1 VESIII
7 HPVYFGNIAHY
18 VAMAQA
24 KLVVFEVEDNYQ
36 KQTFRNRTYIATA
49 NGILLLNIPIKH
61 ISKGLRGSRDKMHQ
75 KYKEVRIENDFKWQK
90 EHWKSIQIA
99 YRSSPYFEYYEED
112 IAPLFE
118 KKQTFLLDFNLEC
131 FAVIADLLALE
142 ITLEKTTTYELEVS
156 NKQDFRHL
164 VKTKEMQTF
173 AFDSYRQV
181 LQKESSFLPN
191 LSILDVLFNEG
202 TRALSYL
209 EKQKL

>member
-1 VESIII
+1 MESIII
-7 HPVYFGNIAHY
+7 HPAYFGNIAHY

-24 KLVVFEVEDNYQ
+24 KSVVFEVEDNYQ

-49 NGILLLNIPIKH
+49 NGVLLLNIPIKH
-61 ISKGLRGSRDKMHQ
+61 ISKGLRGSRDKIHQ

-99 YRSSPYFEYYEED
+99 YRSSPYFEYYEDD

-118 KKQTFLLDFNLEC
+118 KKQTFLMDFNLEC
-131 FAVIADLLALE
+131 FAVIADLLTLE
-142 ITLEKTTTYELEVS
+142 ITTQSTSSFELNIS
-156 NKQDFRHL
+156 DKKDFRFL
-164 VKTKEMQTF
+164 VETKGLQNFT
-173 AFDSYRQV
+173 FDSYTQV
-181 LQKESSFLPN
+181 LQKEDNFLPN
-191 LSILDVLFNEG
+191 LSILDLLFNEG